1 MSACLTAEI
10 DCMSL
15 RFKCPN
21 PACQKPLAVKETLAG
36 KRVACPACKKP
47 LLVPAP
53 VAAPVDVESLAADA
67 LADKPVTAPAAV
79 ANGNGNGHA
88 PAPAVPGASKTTIDF
103 DCDFC
108 GDPVSMPLEMAG
120 KQSPCP
126 HCRRLLRVP
135 IPKIDVRENW
145 RDAKKNIAPSAAKIN
160 QVEAV
165 EGVQGGRAVGVSH
178 AALKEAG
185 VIQAPPKPPIGVMGW
200 IRRASIAL
208 VVAGVAIGVA
218 FVLSQ
223 ARTKTKD
230 ERTFDEVRE
239 DVVKSEKLKAMPVL
253 KAEAERLIAE
263 TILVKRSLSTK
274 TGLKALEAFQ
284 AARGVLSSLPPSKSA
299 DGTDSLDAD
308 LMLIELA
315 LASLELGAQNND
327 DLLTRERLEW
337 GDVDKEL
344 SRTIDRIQSREGKS
358 AALRRLSVALT
369 RMKKPEI
376 AAGLCTRF
384 ANQENQKAPLL
395 AHLVAVGKMDLTA
408 NLAKQPNPAKEA
420 VSALARTGYAE
431 GFARQGKIAEATD
444 LIQAKGSAAAQ
455 FEATIAV
462 LDALA
467 IEGKGVAEIKPFLD
481 EAAKHFKDNRNRS
494 VWPALLWIRAAASIG
509 DFSGAQ
515 DMVKSLP
522 LGVRPRA
529 NLEIVRIKM
538 ARSEL
543 PMALAEFD
551 QWLPNVPPAGKG
563 LDLSQSSRA
572 QGLVSLA
579 RRNAQLGSPLDVA
592 ELPQDDQAFK
602 SLIELGNAAGRSDR
616 GLAPAVAG
624 K

>member
-1 MSACLTAEI
+1 
-10 DCMSL
+10 MSL

-21 PACQKPLAVKETLAG
+21 PACQKPLSVNESLAG

-53 VAAPVDVESLAADA
+53 VAAPVAAPVDVEALAADA
-67 LADKPVTAPAAV
+67 LAEKSAS
-79 ANGNGNGHA
+79 NGNGHT
-88 PAPAVPGASKTTIDF
+88 PAAETKPADGPKTTIDF
-103 DCDFC
+103 DCDYC
-108 GDPVSMPLEMAG
+108 GDPVSLPLDMAG

-126 HCRRLLRVP
+126 HCRRVIRIP

-178 AALKEAG
+178 EALKEAG

-200 IRRASIAL
+200 VRRGCIA
-208 VVAGVAIGVA
+208 VVVIGLAVGVY

-239 DVVKSEKLKAMPVL
+239 DVVMSEKLKAMPVL

-263 TILVKRSLSTK
+263 TILVKRNLSTK
-274 TGLKALEAFQ
+274 TGVKALEAFQ
-284 AARGVLSSLPPSKSA
+284 AARGVLSSLPPSKST
-299 DGTDSLDAD
+299 DGADSLDAD
-308 LMLIELA
+308 LMLIELGFA
-315 LASLELGAQNND
+315 LLELGAQSND

-337 GDVDKEL
+337 SDVDKEL
-344 SRTIDRIQSREGKS
+344 SRTIDRIQSRDAKS

-369 RMKKPEI
+369 RMKRPEI

-395 AHLVAVGKMDLTA
+395 AHLVAVGKTDLAA
-408 NLAKQPNPAKEA
+408 NIAKQPNPAKEA
-420 VSALARTGYAE
+420 VAALARIGYAE
-431 GFARQGKIAEATD
+431 GFARQGKVAEATEM
-444 LIQAKGSAAAQ
+444 IQAKGSTAAQ
-455 FEATIAV
+455 LEATIAV
-462 LDALA
+462 LDALT
-467 IEGKGVAEIKPFLD
+467 IEGKGVTEIKPFLD
-481 EAAKHFKDNRNRS
+481 EASKHFKDVRNRT
-494 VWPALLWIRAAASIG
+494 VWPTLLWIRAAAAIG
-509 DFSGAQ
+509 DFSAAQ

-522 LGVRPRA
+522 VGIRPRA
-529 NLEIVRIKM
+529 NLEILRVKM

-543 PMALAEFD
+543 PMPLSEFD
-551 QWLPNVPPAGKG
+551 QWLPNTSLVGKG
-563 LDLSQSSRA
+563 VDLSQSARA
-572 QGLVSLA
+572 QGLVALA
-579 RRNAQLGSPLDVA
+579 RRNAHLGSAIDVA

-602 SLIELGNAAGRSDR
+602 SLIELGSTVGRGDR
-616 GLAPAVAG
+616 GTASSLAG